1 MLRDTGRL
9 QLDGHVITLTGV
21 MYADVI
27 LVNSDLHT
35 QLRVETQ

>member
-1 MLRDTGRL
+1 M
-9 QLDGHVITLTGV
+9 LTGV

-35 QLRVETQ
+35 QLARRNPIGRRRNA